1 MNKDEK
7 ILNKTL
13 ANQIQQY
20 VKMITHHDQVGLI
33 PGRQG
38 YFNIHKLFYVLKQIY
53 KLKSKNHMIISIDT
67 EKKKNFWKIQHLFTI
82 KILQKSGIEGTYLH
96 IIKTVYE
103 KLMANIILN
112 DEKLK
117 SFPLKSGTRQGC
129 RLSPLLLNIILEV
142 LATIR
147 QEKEIKRNLNCKSN
161 MYQE

>member
-1 MNKDEK
+1 MKK

-20 VKMITHHDQVGLI
+20 VKMITHHNKVGFI
-33 PGRQG
+33 PGMQG
-38 YFNIHKLFYVLKQIY
+38 YFNIHKLFNVLKHTY
-53 KLKSKNHMIISIDT
+53 ELKN
-67 EKKKNFWKIQHLFTI
+67 KKPYDHLSRYRKKTFWQVQHLFII

-103 KLMANIILN
+103 KPMANIILN

-117 SFPLKSGTRQGC
+117 AFPLKSGTRHGC

-142 LATIR
+142 LTTIG
-147 QEKEIKRNLNCKSN
+147 QEKEIKRNPNCKRN
-161 MYQE
+161 MYQEYF